1 MKTSKIASILF
12 GCVAMANANAADIR
26 IFHSP
31 SCPHCRH
38 AREFIENT
46 LIYEYNDLK
55 VTEINVMSSDNRQ
68 EFVDAIY
75 KCGYKSGGVPVII
88 VGEKCFQGY
97 ADSMQDTLRA
107 AVEVDLT
114 DEQKQSAKDN
124 KAKMAENKD
133 EFVASHA
140 DRKQTLVFQEGKKK

>member
-12 GCVAMANANAADIR
+12 GCVAMANANAADIK

-107 AVEVDLT
+107 AVEVDLN

-133 EFVASHA
+133 EFVAAHA
-140 DRKQTLVFQEGKKK
+140 DRKQTLIFQEGKKK

>member
-1 MKTSKIASILF
+1 MKTLKIASIIF
-12 GCVAMANANAADIR
+12 GCVAMANANAADIK

-55 VTEINVMSSDNRQ
+55 VTEVNVMNADNRQ
-68 EFVDAIY
+68 EFVDALY
-75 KCGYKSGGVPVII
+75 KCGYKSGGVPVLV

-114 DEQKQSAKDN
+114 DEQKKSATDN

-133 EFVASHA
+133 EFVASRA
-140 DRKQTLVFQEGKKK
+140 ARKEAIVSVEGKKK

>member
-1 MKTSKIASILF
+1 MKTSKIASIIF
-12 GCVAMANANAADIR
+12 GCVAMANANAADIK

-133 EFVASHA
+133 EFVAAHA
-140 DRKQTLVFQEGKKK
+140 DRKETLVFQEGKKK

>member
-1 MKTSKIASILF
+1 MKTSKIASIIF

-133 EFVASHA
+133 EFVAAHA